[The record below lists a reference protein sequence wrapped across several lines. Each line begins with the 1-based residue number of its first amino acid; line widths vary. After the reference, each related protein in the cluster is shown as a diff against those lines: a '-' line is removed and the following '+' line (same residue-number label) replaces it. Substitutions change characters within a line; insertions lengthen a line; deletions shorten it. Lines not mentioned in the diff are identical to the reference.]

1 VVQVT
6 GNAIFIF
13 HPATSFTSGKCL
25 IIHEFR
31 TQVGDINNEW
41 SIYWGRSH
49 RDEDELVGAA
59 KNRLDE
65 DFGFN

>member
-1 VVQVT
+1 MKH
-6 GNAIFIF
+6 FY
-13 HPATSFTSGKCL
+13 
-25 IIHEFR
+25 R
-31 TQVGDINNEW
+31 
-41 SIYWGRSH
+41 GRSH